1 MKQLWSN
8 LSYYVNL
15 FKEEFKQKKKNPLSG
30 QLMVQLTFE
39 TLTFKT

>member
-15 FKEEFKQKKKNPLSG
+15 FKEEFKQKKKSSVRTVDGPADI
-30 QLMVQLTFE
+30 
-39 TLTFKT
+39 